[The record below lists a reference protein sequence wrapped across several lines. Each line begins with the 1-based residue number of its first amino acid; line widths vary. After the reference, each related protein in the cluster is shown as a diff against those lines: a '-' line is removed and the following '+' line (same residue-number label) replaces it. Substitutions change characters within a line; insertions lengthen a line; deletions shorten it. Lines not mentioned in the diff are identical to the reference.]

1 MVFMSVY
8 KSVNPDLNFFK
19 INKKITRDF
28 KTDCQKIKKI

>member
-19 INKKITRDF
+19 IKENSF
-28 KTDCQKIKKI
+28 SS